1 MMSLALLLDV
11 TATESARWL
20 KWDIIHVKTIDLKT
34 MALFYKRFI
43 SITVVV
49 VGLKLDAAVWLLA
62 SGPLYLKAA
71 SVYQLYVVGQLI
83 GSVYINGTKY
93 EATVAASSL

>member
-1 MMSLALLLDV
+1 M
-11 TATESARWL
+11 
-20 KWDIIHVKTIDLKT
+20 
-34 MALFYKRFI
+34 MALFYKLFI

-71 SVYQLYVVGQLI
+71 SVYQLYVVSQLI
-83 GSVYINGTKY
+83 GSVYRNGTKY
-93 EATVAASSL
+93 EATVAASRLEADERAAQLRAASSAFLLHVSFVSYDL

>member
-1 MMSLALLLDV
+1 
-11 TATESARWL
+11 
-20 KWDIIHVKTIDLKT
+20 
-34 MALFYKRFI
+34 MALFLKLFI
-43 SITVVV
+43 SITVAV
-49 VGLKLDAAVWLLA
+49 VGLKLNAAVWLLA

-93 EATVAASSL
+93 EATVVPSRL